1 MGTMLTGTDELLA
14 LRVTSPAALPHEREI
29 TGTLVELLIPTVHR
43 TGARAEKK
51 VTEQLVN
58 VFKKAPG
65 KENTLF
71 ELAEASPGEPERAAL
86 RPEATVP
93 PARPDLG
100 GRGVLRRGSGQRPF
114 SAAALGLPAS
124 AVYITKEKPEPGRP
138 RVCRSISNSP
148 SAG

>member
-1 MGTMLTGTDELLA
+1 MLTGTDKLLA
-14 LRVTSPAALPHEREI
+14 VRAIGPPRDLSIDLAPEVLAGWR
-29 TGTLVELLIPTVHR
+29 
-43 TGARAEKK
+43 ARAEKK

-58 VFKKAPG
+58 VFKKVPG

-71 ELAEASPGEPERAAL
+71 ELAEASLGEPERAAL

-93 PARPDLG
+93 PARPDPG

-114 SAAALGLPAS
+114 SAAALGLPTS